1 MREVILIKSKT
12 LNEFLNIKNID
23 EKFLYTLDNQVI
35 SFIKVYPVN
44 NELFSEEELE
54 NKMDSMSVDFSNEQY
69 PYSVF
74 IIPRRVDITDYIKE
88 QEELKKNI
96 QDEISIKIVEKR
108 MIETHN
114 MVADKN
120 IIENDKFL
128 SLLREELKGVE
139 AYLAGGYIRD
149 LALSYQSKATS
160 NSNLTQENGELTNEE
175 PVSHDRDIVLFNCN
189 TENVARNLAN
199 SIGAA
204 FVELDA
210 ENKIYRVVSGDDYAD
225 IAQGLNNN
233 VDDDIDRRDFTI
245 NSIFYNLQN
254 GEFYDKNRGLEDIEA
269 KIIKTKDLKN
279 LSDEPLRMFRAFRF
293 KSKTGFKINDDVIK
307 FTI

>member
-1 MREVILIKSKT
+1 MKEVILINSKT

-120 IIENDKFL
+120 IIENEF
-128 SLLREELKGVE
+128 
-139 AYLAGGYIRD
+139 YLCIWEN
-149 LALSYQSKATS
+149 
-160 NSNLTQENGELTNEE
+160 NS
-175 PVSHDRDIVLFNCN
+175 
-189 TENVARNLAN
+189 ENVK
-199 SIGAA
+199 
-204 FVELDA
+204 E
-210 ENKIYRVVSGDDYAD
+210 
-225 IAQGLNNN
+225 
-233 VDDDIDRRDFTI
+233 
-245 NSIFYNLQN
+245 
-254 GEFYDKNRGLEDIEA
+254 
-269 KIIKTKDLKN
+269 KIIK
-279 LSDEPLRMFRAFRF
+279 RANRWKKRF
-293 KSKTGFKINDDVIK
+293 KDCGFDSEILEKTQIILLVKS
-307 FTI
+307 FTIPEFARKENVDYDDSIVKIRRRIARDK